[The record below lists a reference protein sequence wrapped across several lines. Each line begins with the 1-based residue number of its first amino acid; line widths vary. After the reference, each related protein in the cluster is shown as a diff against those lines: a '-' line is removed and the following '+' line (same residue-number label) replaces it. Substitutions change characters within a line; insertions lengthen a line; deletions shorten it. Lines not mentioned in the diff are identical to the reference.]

1 MAKARI
7 LIVEDNP
14 DNLELMR
21 FLLDH
26 AGYEVKCITTGLKAL
41 EAAHQDLPD
50 LIILDLGLPEL
61 DGWTLAK
68 TLKSDPSTRHIPVV
82 AVTAYT
88 LSADHRRAMAA
99 GCDGFIGKP
108 MDVKTFVQDIEQFLK
123 KDLLSDNGTG
133 QPPQS

>member
-1 MAKARI
+1 MAKVRI
-7 LIVEDNP
+7 LIVEDNA

-26 AGYEVKCITTGLKAL
+26 AGYEVLCTTDGLQAL
-41 EAAHQDLPD
+41 QTARQEIPD

-61 DGWTLAK
+61 DGWALAAK
-68 TLKSDPSTRHIPVV
+68 LKEDLVTRHIPIV

-88 LSADHRRAMAA
+88 LSTDRRRAMAA

-108 MDVKTFVQDIEQFLK
+108 MDVKTFVNDIEAFLGK
-123 KDLLSDNGTG
+123 IR
-133 QPPQS
+133 

>member
-1 MAKARI
+1 MAKVRI
-7 LIVEDNP
+7 HIVEDNP

-26 AGYEVKCITTGLKAL
+26 AGYEVQCTITGLQAL
-41 EAAHQDLPD
+41 VSIQQHPPD

-68 TLKSDPSTRHIPVV
+68 TLKDDPATRHIPVV

-88 LSADHRRAMAA
+88 LSTDRRRAMTA

-108 MDVKTFVQDIEQFLK
+108 MDVKTFVSDIEQFLK
-123 KDLLSDNGTG
+123 KDT
-133 QPPQS
+133 PPGE

>member
-1 MAKARI
+1 MAKVRI
-7 LIVEDNP
+7 LIVEDNA

-26 AGYEVKCITTGLKAL
+26 AGYEVLCTTNGLQAL
-41 EAAHQDLPD
+41 EAARLQIPN

-61 DGWTLAK
+61 DGWSLAAK
-68 TLKSDPSTRHIPVV
+68 LKDDLLTQHIPLV

-88 LSADHRRAMAA
+88 LSTDRKRAMAA

-108 MDVKTFVQDIEQFLK
+108 MDVKTFVQDIQVFLD
-123 KDLLSDNGTG
+123 KDTKHDG
-133 QPPQS
+133 